1 MNNKNNKKNGYI
13 LIEIIIAIS
22 IVSIC
27 FEPLKD
33 LTLKTKSI
41 IQSIIIKNS
50 NENETLYA
58 INQIKKEIQKAT
70 EIYQITENSITVL
83 QQSDTVTLSINQN
96 NIRRKKNNHT
106 LYLTKRNQA
115 KSLTP
120 ILLASNLV
128 LITLTTL
135 SNTQDIKIYCPKI
148 NAND

>member
-1 MNNKNNKKNGYI
+1 MNNKNTKKNGYI

-33 LTLKTKSI
+33 LTLKTKNM
-41 IQSIIIKNS
+41 IQTIIIKNS
-50 NENETLYA
+50 TENETLYA

-70 EIYQITENSITVL
+70 EIYQITENSITVQ

-115 KSLTP
+115 KSLIPT
-120 ILLASNLV
+120 LLASNLL
-128 LITLTTL
+128 LITLTTQ
-135 SNTQDIKIYCPKI
+135 SSTQDIKIYCPKI
-148 NAND
+148 KANN